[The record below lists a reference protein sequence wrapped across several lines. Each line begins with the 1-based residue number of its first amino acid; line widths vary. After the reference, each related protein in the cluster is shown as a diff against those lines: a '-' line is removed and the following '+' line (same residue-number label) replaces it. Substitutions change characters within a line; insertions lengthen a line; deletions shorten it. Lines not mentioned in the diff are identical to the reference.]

1 MQSKLWKGFIGMPE
15 IQFTPD
21 QVRAIESEAN
31 MVITACPG
39 SGKTS
44 IVVEKIIREVED
56 LKSYQGVIGITF
68 TVKASKELKKR
79 CKKNGVNTKS
89 SFFGTIDH
97 FCLSEII
104 YPFISQIYGATVI
117 PLECKSYKDLDEE
130 LRTGLPDLGVE
141 GIDLKTEGYNL
152 YEPIIRELYSK
163 GIIILE
169 TLGVLSVYVINNSSG
184 CEKYIKSKYTSL
196 YIDEYQ
202 DSSEPQHRLFI
213 SLLDFGLKAVAVGD
227 IQQSIY
233 AWRGG
238 DPQYIQDLIDKP
250 DVFEH
255 HIVNI
260 NHRCHPS
267 INNYANRLFNP
278 NSVVQ
283 PTEEIRV
290 YQWVLK
296 GNQLS
301 AVKHINGSINKLIN
315 DGLISSLS
323 EVAILVRNNGSLKFV
338 KDGLSVP
345 FRVYSDGPLSL
356 INTPTTKILN
366 GLLFYCFDSI
376 FLTDTLEAI
385 EQFRTLSTRERKEFI
400 KKIKVLKG
408 IPQNELKNNLISICQ
423 ALTKI
428 NLTEVEENAL
438 EKTLE
443 DEFILKQYKPIDQNE
458 VQVMTLHKSKGLEFD
473 VVFHLDLYDWVFP
486 KRKFIERCY
495 DEVFSNWEQELNL
508 HFVGIT
514 RAKKYCIL
522 VSSTRRLNGRNE
534 EKKGNKSQFMTIQG
548 LPELHELHEQ

>member
-1 MQSKLWKGFIGMPE
+1 MTN

-79 CKKNGVNTKS
+79 CKNNGVNTKS

-104 YPFISQIYGATVI
+104 YPFISRIYGALVI
-117 PLECKSYKDLDEE
+117 PLECKLYNDLDEE
-130 LRTGLPDLGVE
+130 LRVGLPDLGTTGNE
-141 GIDLKTEGYNL
+141 LKTEDYKL
-152 YEPIIRELYSK
+152 YEPVIRELYSK
-163 GIIILE
+163 GIIVLE
-169 TLGVLSVYVINNSSG
+169 TLGVLSTHVINNSSG
-184 CEKYIKSKYTSL
+184 CKKYIKSKYTSL
-196 YIDEYQ
+196 YVDEYQ
-202 DSSEPQHRLFI
+202 DSSEPQHQLFI
-213 SLLDFGLKAVAVGD
+213 SLLNFGLKAVAVGD

-233 AWRGG
+233 AWRGS
-238 DPQYIQDLIDKP
+238 DPQYIQDLIAKP

-278 NSVVQ
+278 NSVVL
-283 PTEEIRV
+283 PTENIRV
-290 YQWVLK
+290 YQRVLN

-301 AVKHINGSINKLIN
+301 AVQLINGYIKKLVD
-315 DGLISSLS
+315 DGLTSSFS
-323 EVAILVRNNGSLKFV
+323 EVAILVRNNRSLEFV
-338 KDGLSVP
+338 KNGLSAP
-345 FRVYSDGPLSL
+345 FRIYSDDPLSS
-356 INTPTTKILN
+356 INTTTTKVLN
-366 GLLFYCFDSI
+366 GLLFYYFDPT
-376 FLTDTLEAI
+376 FLANDVLETT
-385 EQFRTLSTRERKEFI
+385 EQFRTLSSTERKGFSKTI
-400 KKIKVLKG
+400 KSLRN
-408 IPQNELKNNLISICQ
+408 IPQCELKDNLIRISQELI
-423 ALTKI
+423 KI
-428 NLTEVEENAL
+428 NVTEIEENAL
-438 EKTLE
+438 GRTLD
-443 DEFILKQYKPIDQNE
+443 DEVIVKQYKPIDKNE

-486 KRKFIERCY
+486 RREFVQGCY
-495 DEVFSNWEQELNL
+495 DEIFSDWDQELNL

-514 RAKKYCIL
+514 RAKEYCIL
-522 VSSTRRLNGRNE
+522 VSSTRRLNSNDE
-534 EKKGNKSQFMTIQG
+534 EKSGNKSQFMTLPNLAG
-548 LPELHELHEQ
+548 LYS

>member
-1 MQSKLWKGFIGMPE
+1 M
-15 IQFTPD
+15 
-21 QVRAIESEAN
+21 
-31 MVITACPG
+31 
-39 SGKTS
+39 
-44 IVVEKIIREVED
+44 
-56 LKSYQGVIGITF
+56 
-68 TVKASKELKKR
+68 
-79 CKKNGVNTKS
+79 
-89 SFFGTIDH
+89 
-97 FCLSEII
+97 
-104 YPFISQIYGATVI
+104 
-117 PLECKSYKDLDEE
+117 
-130 LRTGLPDLGVE
+130 
-141 GIDLKTEGYNL
+141 
-152 YEPIIRELYSK
+152 
-163 GIIILE
+163 
-169 TLGVLSVYVINNSSG
+169 
-184 CEKYIKSKYTSL
+184 
-196 YIDEYQ
+196 
-202 DSSEPQHRLFI
+202 
-213 SLLDFGLKAVAVGD
+213 
-227 IQQSIY
+227 
-233 AWRGG
+233 
-238 DPQYIQDLIDKP
+238 
-250 DVFEH
+250 
-255 HIVNI
+255 
-260 NHRCHPS
+260 
-267 INNYANRLFNP
+267 
-278 NSVVQ
+278 
-283 PTEEIRV
+283 
-290 YQWVLK
+290 
-296 GNQLS
+296 
-301 AVKHINGSINKLIN
+301 
-315 DGLISSLS
+315 
-323 EVAILVRNNGSLKFV
+323 
-338 KDGLSVP
+338 
-345 FRVYSDGPLSL
+345 
-356 INTPTTKILN
+356 N

>member
-1 MQSKLWKGFIGMPE
+1 
-15 IQFTPD
+15 
-21 QVRAIESEAN
+21 
-31 MVITACPG
+31 MV
-39 SGKTS
+39 
-44 IVVEKIIREVED
+44 
-56 LKSYQGVIGITF
+56 TF
-68 TVKASKELKKR
+68 TVKASKELKKK
-79 CKKNGVNTKS
+79 CKKNGVNTKA

-117 PLECKSYKDLDEE
+117 PLECKPYKDLDEE
-130 LRTGLPDLGVE
+130 LRTGLPDLGAE
-141 GIDLKTEGYNL
+141 GIDLKTEDYNL

-163 GIIILE
+163 RIIILE

-233 AWRGG
+233 AWRGS

-278 NSVVQ
+278 KSAVQ
-283 PTEEIRV
+283 STKEIRV
-290 YQWVLK
+290 YQWVLN
-296 GNQLS
+296 GDQLS
-301 AVKHINGSINKLIN
+301 TVQQINGSIDKLIN
-315 DGLISSLS
+315 DGLTSSLS
-323 EVAILVRNNGSLKFV
+323 EVAILVRSNRSLKFV

-345 FRVYSDGPLSL
+345 FRVYSNDPLSS

-366 GLLFYCFDSI
+366 GLLFYYFDTT
-376 FLTDTLEAI
+376 FLVNDVLEAT
-385 EQFRTLSTRERKEFI
+385 EQFRTLSTMERKECRKI
-400 KKIKVLKG
+400 VKSLRDVPTGALKNKLITICQELIKVV
-408 IPQNELKNNLISICQ
+408 I
-423 ALTKI
+423 TKI
-428 NLTEVEENAL
+428 EKNAL
-438 EKTLE
+438 EKILD
-443 DEFILKQYKPIDQNE
+443 DEFILKQYKPINQNE

-486 KRKFIERCY
+486 KRKFTEGCY

-534 EKKGNKSQFMTIQG
+534 EKKRNKSQFMTIQG
-548 LPELHELHEQ
+548 LPELHELYEQ

>member
-1 MQSKLWKGFIGMPE
+1 MSD

-44 IVVEKIIREVED
+44 IVVENIIREVED

-104 YPFISQIYGATVI
+104 YPFISRIYGVTVI
-117 PLECKSYKDLDEE
+117 PLECKLYNDLDED
-130 LRTGLPDLGVE
+130 LRAGLPDLGTVGNE
-141 GIDLKTEGYNL
+141 LKTKDYNS
-152 YEPIIRELYSK
+152 YEPVIKELYTK
-163 GIIILE
+163 GIIVLE
-169 TLGVLSVYVINNSSG
+169 TFGVLSVHVINNSSG
-184 CEKYIKSKYTSL
+184 CKKYIKSKYTSL
-196 YIDEYQ
+196 YVDEYQ
-202 DSSEPQHRLFI
+202 DSSEPQHQLFI
-213 SLLDFGLKAVAVGD
+213 SLLYLGLKAVAVGD

-233 AWRGG
+233 AWRGS
-238 DPQYIQDLIDKP
+238 DPQYIQDLIAKP

-267 INNYANRLFNP
+267 INNYANRLFNA

-290 YQWVLK
+290 YQWVLN

-301 AVKHINGSINKLIN
+301 AVQQINDSINKLVN
-315 DGLISSLS
+315 DGLASSLS
-323 EVAILVRNNGSLKFV
+323 EIAILVRSNRSLEFV
-338 KDGLSVP
+338 KKGLTVP
-345 FRVYSDGPLSL
+345 FRVYNDDPLSS
-356 INTPTTKILN
+356 INTHATKVLN
-366 GLLFYCFDSI
+366 GLLFYYFDST
-376 FLTDTLEAI
+376 FLANDILEAT
-385 EQFRTLSTRERKEFI
+385 EQFRTLSTTARKEFRKTI
-400 KKIKVLKG
+400 KALRD
-408 IPQNELKNNLISICQ
+408 IPQDELKNNLISICQ
-423 ALTKI
+423 ALIEIDLTK
-428 NLTEVEENAL
+428 VEENAL
-438 EKTLE
+438 GRTLG
-443 DEFILKQYKPIDQNE
+443 DEFIIKQYKPIDQNE
-458 VQVMTLHKSKGLEFD
+458 VQVMTLHKSKGLEFE

-486 KRKFIERCY
+486 RREFIQGCY
-495 DEVFSNWEQELNL
+495 DEVFSDWDQELNL

-522 VSSTRRLNGRNE
+522 VSSTRRLNSNDE
-534 EKKGNKSQFMTIQG
+534 EKNGNKSQFMTIQG
-548 LPELHELHEQ
+548 LAGLYSE

>member
-1 MQSKLWKGFIGMPE
+1 MTE

-44 IVVEKIIREVED
+44 IIVEKIIREVEN

-104 YPFISQIYGATVI
+104 YPFISRIYGAIVI
-117 PLECKSYKDLDEE
+117 QLECKLYNDLDDE
-130 LRTGLPDLGVE
+130 LRAGLPDLGKVGNE
-141 GIDLKTEGYNL
+141 LKTEDYNL
-152 YEPIIRELYSK
+152 YEPIIKELYSK
-163 GIIILE
+163 GIIVLE
-169 TLGVLSVYVINNSSG
+169 ALGVLSAHVINNSNG
-184 CEKYIKSKYTSL
+184 CKKYIKSKYTSL
-196 YIDEYQ
+196 YVDEYQ
-202 DSSEPQHRLFI
+202 DSSEPQHQLFI

-233 AWRGG
+233 AWRGS
-238 DPQYIQDLIDKP
+238 DPKYIQDLIAKP

-283 PTEEIRV
+283 PTENIRV
-290 YQWVLK
+290 FQRVLK

-301 AVKHINGSINKLIN
+301 AVQQINGYIKKLA
-315 DGLISSLS
+315 DDSLTSSLS
-323 EVAILVRNNGSLKFV
+323 EVAILVRSNKSLEFV
-338 KDGLSVP
+338 KNGLSVP
-345 FRVYSDGPLSL
+345 FRVYSDDPLSS
-356 INTPTTKILN
+356 INTPATKMLN
-366 GLLFYCFDSI
+366 GLLSYYFDPT
-376 FLTDTLEAI
+376 LLANDVLEAI
-385 EQFRTLSTRERKEFI
+385 EKFRTLSTTERKGFSKTI
-400 KKIKVLKG
+400 KSLRD
-408 IPQNELKNNLISICQ
+408 IPQYELKDSLIRISRELIKCDV
-423 ALTKI
+423 T
-428 NLTEVEENAL
+428 NVEENAL
-438 EKTLE
+438 ARTLD
-443 DEFILKQYKPIDQNE
+443 DEILIKQYKPIDKNE

-486 KRKFIERCY
+486 RREFIQGCY
-495 DEVFSNWEQELNL
+495 DEVFSDWDQELNL

-514 RAKKYCIL
+514 RAKQYCIL
-522 VSSTRRLNGRNE
+522 VSSTRRLNSNDE
-534 EKKGNKSQFMTIQG
+534 EKSGNKSQFMTMQELAG
-548 LPELHELHEQ
+548 LHS

>member
-1 MQSKLWKGFIGMPE
+1 MQKWWLKGFVRMTD

-104 YPFISQIYGATVI
+104 YPFISRIYWAIVI
-117 PLECKSYKDLDEE
+117 PLECKLYNDLDEE
-130 LRTGLPDLGVE
+130 LRVGLPDLGTAGNE
-141 GIDLKTEGYNL
+141 LKTEDYKL
-152 YEPIIRELYSK
+152 YEPVIKDLYSK
-163 GIIILE
+163 GIIVLE
-169 TLGVLSVYVINNSSG
+169 TLGVLSTHVISNSSG
-184 CEKYIKSKYTSL
+184 CKKYIESKYTSL
-196 YIDEYQ
+196 YVDEYQ
-202 DSSEPQHRLFI
+202 DSSEPQHQLFI
-213 SLLDFGLKAVAVGD
+213 YLLNFGLKAVAVGD

-233 AWRGG
+233 AWRGS
-238 DPQYIQDLIDKP
+238 DPQYIQDLIAKP

-283 PTEEIRV
+283 PTEHIRV
-290 YQWVLK
+290 YQRVLN

-301 AVKHINGSINKLIN
+301 AVQLINGYIKKLVD
-315 DGLISSLS
+315 DGLTSSFS
-323 EVAILVRNNGSLKFV
+323 EVAILVRSNRSLEFV
-338 KDGLSVP
+338 KNGLSVP
-345 FRVYSDGPLSL
+345 FRVYSVDPLSS
-356 INTPTTKILN
+356 INTPTTKVLN
-366 GLLFYCFDSI
+366 ELLFYYFDPT
-376 FLTDTLEAI
+376 FLANDVLEAT
-385 EQFRTLSTRERKEFI
+385 EQFRTLSTTERKGFSKTI
-400 KKIKVLKG
+400 KSLRD
-408 IPQNELKNNLISICQ
+408 IPRFELKDNLIRILQELMKIDVTEIEEC
-423 ALTKI
+423 ALGRT
-428 NLTEVEENAL
+428 LDDEVV
-438 EKTLE
+438 
-443 DEFILKQYKPIDQNE
+443 IKQYKPIDKNE

-486 KRKFIERCY
+486 RREFVQGCY
-495 DEVFSNWEQELNL
+495 DEIFSDWDQELNL

-514 RAKKYCIL
+514 RAKEYCIL
-522 VSSTRRLNGRNE
+522 VSSTRRLNSNDE
-534 EKKGNKSQFMTIQG
+534 EKSGNKSQFMTLPDLAG
-548 LPELHELHEQ
+548 LYS

>member
-1 MQSKLWKGFIGMPE
+1 MMSE

-56 LKSYQGVIGITF
+56 LKPYQGVIGITF

-79 CKKNGVNTKS
+79 CKKNGVETKA

-104 YPFISQIYGATVI
+104 YPFISRIYGAAVI
-117 PLECKSYKDLDEE
+117 PLECKLFNDLDEE
-130 LRTGLPDLGVE
+130 LRAGLPDLGAVGNE
-141 GIDLKTEGYNL
+141 LKTEDYNL
-152 YEPIIRELYSK
+152 YEPIFRKLYTK

-169 TLGVLSVYVINNSSG
+169 TLGVLSVHVINNSSG
-184 CEKYIKSKYTSL
+184 CKKYIKSKYTSL
-196 YIDEYQ
+196 YVDEYQ
-202 DSSEPQHRLFI
+202 DSSEPQHQLFI
-213 SLLDFGLKAVAVGD
+213 SLLDLGLKAVAVGD

-233 AWRGG
+233 AWRGS
-238 DPQYIQDLIDKP
+238 DPQYIQDLIAKP

-267 INNYANRLFNP
+267 INNYANRLFND

-283 PTEEIRV
+283 PTEETRV
-290 YQWVLK
+290 YQRVYT

-301 AVKHINGSINKLIN
+301 AVQQINVPINKLVD
-315 DGLISSLS
+315 DGLASSLS
-323 EVAILVRNNGSLKFV
+323 EIAILVRSNRSLEFV
-338 KDGLSVP
+338 KNGLTVP
-345 FRVYSDGPLSL
+345 FRVYSDDPLSS

-366 GLLFYCFDSI
+366 GLLFYYFDST
-376 FLTDTLEAI
+376 FLANDVLEAT
-385 EQFRTLSTRERKEFI
+385 EQFRTLSTMERKKISRTI
-400 KKIKVLKG
+400 KALRD
-408 IPQNELKNNLISICQ
+408 IPQDELKDNLIRICQ
-423 ALTKI
+423 ALIEIDITK
-428 NLTEVEENAL
+428 VEENAL
-438 EKTLE
+438 GR
-443 DEFILKQYKPIDQNE
+443 ILDDQIVIKQYKPIDQNE

-486 KRKFIERCY
+486 RREFIQGCY
-495 DEVFSNWEQELNL
+495 DEIFSDWDQELNL

-514 RAKKYCIL
+514 RAKEYCIL
-522 VSSTRRLNGRNE
+522 VSSTRRLNSNDE
-534 EKKGNKSQFMTIQG
+534 EKSGNKSQFMTLPG
-548 LPELHELHEQ
+548 LAGLYS

>member
-1 MQSKLWKGFIGMPE
+1 MAD

-79 CKKNGVNTKS
+79 CKKNGVNTKA

-104 YPFISQIYGATVI
+104 YPFISRIYGATVI
-117 PLECKSYKDLDEE
+117 PLECKLYNDLDEE
-130 LRTGLPDLGVE
+130 LKAGLPDLGAVGNE
-141 GIDLKTEGYNL
+141 LKTEDYNS
-152 YEPIIRELYSK
+152 YEPIIRELYTK
-163 GIIILE
+163 GIIVLE
-169 TLGVLSVYVINNSSG
+169 TLGVLSVHVINNSSG
-184 CEKYIKSKYTSL
+184 CKKYIKSKYTSL
-196 YIDEYQ
+196 YVDEYQ
-202 DSSEPQHRLFI
+202 DSSEPQHQLFI

-233 AWRGG
+233 AWRGS
-238 DPQYIQDLIDKP
+238 DPQYIQDLIAKP

-290 YQWVLK
+290 YQWVLN

-301 AVKHINGSINKLIN
+301 AVQQINNSINKLV
-315 DGLISSLS
+315 DDDLASSLS
-323 EVAILVRNNGSLKFV
+323 EVAILVRSNRSLEFV
-338 KDGLSVP
+338 KNGLSVP
-345 FRVYSDGPLSL
+345 FRVYSDDPLSS
-356 INTPTTKILN
+356 INTPTTKVLN
-366 GLLFYCFDSI
+366 GLLFYCFDST
-376 FLTDTLEAI
+376 FLANDVLQAT
-385 EQFRTLSTRERKEFI
+385 EQFRTLSTTERKEFS
-400 KKIKVLKG
+400 KKIKALRYV
-408 IPQNELKNNLISICQ
+408 PQDELKDNLIRICQ
-423 ALTKI
+423 ALIEIDITKI
-428 NLTEVEENAL
+428 EANAL
-438 EKTLE
+438 GITLD
-443 DEFILKQYKPIDQNE
+443 DEIIIKQYKPIDQNE

-486 KRKFIERCY
+486 RRVYTGNFNEEKF
-495 DEVFSNWEQELNL
+495 DNWEQELNL

-514 RAKKYCIL
+514 RAKEYCIL
-522 VSSTRRLNGRNE
+522 VSSTRRLNSNDE
-534 EKKGNKSQFMTIQG
+534 EKNGNKSQFMTLQG
-548 LPELHELHEQ
+548 LVGLYS

>member
-1 MQSKLWKGFIGMPE
+1 MSE

-56 LKSYQGVIGITF
+56 LKPYQGVIGITF

-79 CKKNGVNTKS
+79 CKKNGVETKA

-104 YPFISQIYGATVI
+104 YPFISRIYGAAVI
-117 PLECKSYKDLDEE
+117 PLECKLFNDLDEE
-130 LRTGLPDLGVE
+130 LRAGLPDLGAVGNE
-141 GIDLKTEGYNL
+141 LKTEDYNL
-152 YEPIIRELYSK
+152 YEPIFRKLYTK

-169 TLGVLSVYVINNSSG
+169 TLGVLSVHVINNSSG
-184 CEKYIKSKYTSL
+184 CKKYIKSKYTSL
-196 YIDEYQ
+196 YVDEYQ
-202 DSSEPQHRLFI
+202 DSSEPQHQLFI
-213 SLLDFGLKAVAVGD
+213 SLLDLGLKAVAVGD

-233 AWRGG
+233 AWRGS
-238 DPQYIQDLIDKP
+238 DPQYIQDLIAKP

-267 INNYANRLFNP
+267 INNYANRLFND

-283 PTEEIRV
+283 PTEETRV
-290 YQWVLK
+290 YQRVYT

-301 AVKHINGSINKLIN
+301 AVQQINVPINKLVD
-315 DGLISSLS
+315 DGLASSLS
-323 EVAILVRNNGSLKFV
+323 EIAILVRSNRSLEFV
-338 KDGLSVP
+338 KNGLTVP
-345 FRVYSDGPLSL
+345 FRVYSDDPLSS

-366 GLLFYCFDSI
+366 GLLFYYFDST
-376 FLTDTLEAI
+376 FLANDVLEAT
-385 EQFRTLSTRERKEFI
+385 EQFRTLSTMERKKISRTI
-400 KKIKVLKG
+400 KALRD
-408 IPQNELKNNLISICQ
+408 IPQDELKDNLIRICQ
-423 ALTKI
+423 ALIEIDITK
-428 NLTEVEENAL
+428 VEENAL
-438 EKTLE
+438 GR
-443 DEFILKQYKPIDQNE
+443 ILDDQIVIKQYKPIDQNE

-486 KRKFIERCY
+486 RREFIQGCY
-495 DEVFSNWEQELNL
+495 DEIFSDWDQELNL

-514 RAKKYCIL
+514 RAKEYCIL
-522 VSSTRRLNGRNE
+522 VSSTRRLNSNDE
-534 EKKGNKSQFMTIQG
+534 EKSGNKSQFMTLPG
-548 LPELHELHEQ
+548 LAGLYS